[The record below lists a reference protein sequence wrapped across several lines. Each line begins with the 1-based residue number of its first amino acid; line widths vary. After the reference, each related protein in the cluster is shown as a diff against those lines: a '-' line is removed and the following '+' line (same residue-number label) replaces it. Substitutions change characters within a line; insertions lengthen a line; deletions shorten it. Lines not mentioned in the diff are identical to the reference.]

1 MRLCCSAS
9 REAAEVVR
17 QNGFDFREG
26 GNGQLLLTAVPFS
39 KDIMFGPTDVQELSQ
54 LLRSGTHAGQP
65 VLRPSR

>member
-1 MRLCCSAS
+1 M
-9 REAAEVVR
+9 R

-26 GNGQLLLTAVPFS
+26 SDGQLLLTAVPFS